1 MRWPAILA
9 LTAAVAAL
17 AVADWAARAADED
30 PPPAV
35 AVGAYSGYSAAGGE
49 TWFCVGGVGGVGG
62 PRQQVSILNTSGSEL
77 RGMVRLFP
85 AVPLGGRSQ
94 PWPAARVEVVVAPY
108 AQLDID
114 PAATVM
120 QLSPDLASFAELFV
134 AAEVRLDGA
143 GGVVAHDVA
152 VAGAG
157 DAGACLSAASPE
169 WHFAAASTRRDAQA
183 RLALLNPFSDDAVAD
198 IGFATDDGRRE
209 PVAYQGVVVPA
220 GTLLILDL
228 GSEVTR
234 RPQVAFSVVAR
245 SGNLLASALQTFNG
259 ELGLS
264 GVSLRVG
271 SPRPREQWLFPLGV
285 AGAEAGAANSFVVYN
300 PDAAE
305 ARVDVAVEVDAALGA
320 RGVPPFELT
329 VPPGQRVEVTFFPPL
344 AGGAH
349 PVSGV
354 DVVAATSRVPPR
366 ERYWVSVRSFNGVAV
381 VAERLRTVEA
391 PAQGD
396 VSLLAGRAVG
406 ARRGVFMLAGAASGR
421 HAVSIVNPSL
431 ETISRLS
438 LEALTGS
445 GWTALAGFRDVEIR
459 PRQRLLLDL
468 SNSLPPGA
476 FALRFSAT
484 EPLVATHA
492 RPGGAGALG
501 AVPELE
507 SMSEL
512 ERLLF

>member
-1 MRWPAILA
+1 MRRPAILA
-9 LTAAVAAL
+9 LMAAVAAL
-17 AVADWAARAADED
+17 AVADWAARAAADD

-35 AVGAYSGYSAAGGE
+35 AAGTYSGYSAAGGE
-49 TWFCVGGVGGVGG
+49 TWFCVGGLGGAGG
-62 PRQQVSILNTSGSEL
+62 SRQQVSILNTSGSEL

-94 PWPAARVEVVVAPY
+94 PWPAARVELVVAPY

-120 QLSPDLASFAELFV
+120 QLSPELASFAELFV

-143 GGVVAHDVA
+143 GGVVMHDVA
-152 VAGAG
+152 MAGAG
-157 DAGACLSAASPE
+157 DAGACLTAASPE
-169 WHFAAASTRRDAQA
+169 WHFAAASTRRDAQV
-183 RLALLNPFSDDAVAD
+183 RLSLLNPFSDDAVAD
-198 IGFATDDGRRE
+198 IGFATDEGRRE

-259 ELGLS
+259 DLGLS
-264 GVSLRVG
+264 GVSLRAG

-305 ARVDVAVEVDAALGA
+305 ARVDVAVELDAALQA

-344 AGGAH
+344 TGGAH

-354 DVVAATSRVPPR
+354 DVVAATSRVPLS

-391 PAQGD
+391 DPQGE
-396 VSLLAGRAVG
+396 VSLLGGRAVG
-406 ARRGVFMLAGAASGR
+406 ARRGVFMLGGAGSGR
-421 HAVSIVNPSL
+421 HVVSIVNPSL

-445 GWTALAGFRDVEIR
+445 GWVALGGFDDVEIR

-476 FALRFSAT
+476 SALRFSAS
-484 EPLVATHA
+484 EPLVASHA
-492 RPGGAGALG
+492 RPGGSGALG
-501 AVPELE
+501 AVPESE
-507 SMSEL
+507 SVSEL
-512 ERLLF
+512 EQLLF

>member
-9 LTAAVAAL
+9 LTASVAAL

-49 TWFCVGGVGGVGG
+49 TWFCVGGVGGAGG
-62 PRQQVSILNTSGSEL
+62 ARQQVSILNTSGSEL

-157 DAGACLSAASPE
+157 DAAACLSAASPE

-234 RPQVAFSVVAR
+234 RPQVAFSVVALVLLVSSVMILLMR
-245 SGNLLASALQTFNG
+245 IDTPALASEDGDEEERGMFHSIGGGISYLRSDGAMLVVFLLIVG
-259 ELGLS
+259 MELLIRGP
-264 GVSLRVG
+264 VRVG
-271 SPRPREQWLFPLGV
+271 IPV
-285 AGAEAGAANSFVVYN
+285 
-300 PDAAE
+300 
-305 ARVDVAVEVDAALGA
+305 
-320 RGVPPFELT
+320 
-329 VPPGQRVEVTFFPPL
+329 L
-344 AGGAH
+344 AH
-349 PVSGV
+349 
-354 DVVAATSRVPPR
+354 
-366 ERYWVSVRSFNGVAV
+366 
-381 VAERLRTVEA
+381 
-391 PAQGD
+391 
-396 VSLLAGRAVG
+396 
-406 ARRGVFMLAGAASGR
+406 
-421 HAVSIVNPSL
+421 
-431 ETISRLS
+431 SRLA
-438 LEALTGS
+438 E
-445 GWTALAGFRDVEIR
+445 
-459 PRQRLLLDL
+459 
-468 SNSLPPGA
+468 GA
-476 FALRFSAT
+476 FALGVVTSAYAGGSVLGT
-484 EPLVATHA
+484 VLAGTLPAPGRWMGTIVIAVFTSAGVLMIPFGFLGTTWLAAGITLTIGIVGGYVGVLIISWIQGRTPQAMLGRIMSLLLVASVA
-492 RPGGAGALG
+492 VAPVSIVASGPLIKLSLEWVFIVSGGMLAAFSILVGLRREIRGMRMAGNKNG
-501 AVPELE
+501 DP
-507 SMSEL
+507 SP
-512 ERLLF
+512 